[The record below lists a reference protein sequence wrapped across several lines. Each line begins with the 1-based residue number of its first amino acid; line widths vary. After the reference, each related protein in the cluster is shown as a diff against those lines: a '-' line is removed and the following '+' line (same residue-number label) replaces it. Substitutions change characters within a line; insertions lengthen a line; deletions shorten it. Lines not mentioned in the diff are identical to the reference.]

1 MLNVR
6 ALYYVRRIRQA
17 PLHIILRKLN
27 ELLKKRL
34 FRLFY
39 YLKRR
44 GLFSRSQAVVDKS
57 NTNLTRLGSDLRAR
71 LILAG
76 QNKEWHK
83 NARLRAERFLTR
95 QFPILGYG
103 VAEIR
108 GGADWH
114 CDVIHGFMWPEK
126 YFQDID
132 FCALKEKCD
141 VKVPW
146 EVSRFQY
153 LLWLAEGYVLDEE
166 NRSNYLEIF
175 EELL

>member
-34 FRLFY
+34 FRIFY

-57 NTNLTRLGSDLRAR
+57 NMNLTRLGTDLRAR
-71 LILAG
+71 LILLG

-114 CDVIHGFMWPEK
+114 CDVIHGFKWPEK

-132 FCALKEKCD
+132 F
-141 VKVPW
+141 V
-146 EVSRFQY
+146 
-153 LLWLAEGYVLDEE
+153 LLRKSVT
-166 NRSNYLEIF
+166 
-175 EELL
+175 